1 MIVLVEDDLSIQ
13 KLVSYAL
20 EMNGFSVACFSS
32 GEEALKCDE
41 DNIQLYILDIMLPGL
56 SGLEILSHIRG
67 DKRTRD
73 IPVILL
79 TAKST
84 ELDKVT
90 GLDSGADDYITKPF
104 GVLELISR
112 VKALLRRTT
121 PTSEVKAET
130 IKDGELV
137 INLKEH
143 RVYLS
148 GKVVDLTLKEF
159 DLLEYL
165 LRNKGRAIDR
175 DLLLKDVWG
184 YNYCGESRTIDVHVR
199 HLREKLGE
207 FGNKIETVKGIGY
220 RYSDEDE
227 K

>member
-32 GEEALKCDE
+32 GEEALKCDK

-67 DKRTRD
+67 DKRTKD

-104 GVLELISR
+104 GVLEIISR

>member
-20 EMNGFSVACFSS
+20 EMNGFSVTCFSS
-32 GEEALKCDE
+32 GEEALKCDK

-67 DKRTRD
+67 DKRTKD

-148 GKVVDLTLKEF
+148 GKVIDLTLKEF

>member
-32 GEEALKCDE
+32 GEEALKCDK

-67 DKRTRD
+67 DKRTKD

-148 GKVVDLTLKEF
+148 GKVIDLTLKEF

>member
-13 KLVSYAL
+13 KLFSYAL

-32 GEEALKCDE
+32 GEEALKCDK

-67 DKRTRD
+67 DKRTKD

-148 GKVVDLTLKEF
+148 GKVIDLTLKEF

>member
-32 GEEALKCDE
+32 GEEALKCDK

-67 DKRTRD
+67 DKRTKD
-73 IPVILL
+73 TPVILL

-121 PTSEVKAET
+121 PPSEVKAET

-148 GKVVDLTLKEF
+148 GKVIDLTLKEF
-159 DLLEYL
+159 ELLEYL

-199 HLREKLGE
+199 HLREKLGD

>member
-20 EMNGFSVACFSS
+20 EMNGFKVAVYSNGEDALASDNSS
-32 GEEALKCDE
+32 TELF
-41 DNIQLYILDIMLPGL
+41 LLDIMLPGL
-56 SGLEILSHIRG
+56 SGLEILDRIRK
-67 DKRTRD
+67 DKKLKEV
-73 IPVILL
+73 PVILL

-112 VKALLRRTT
+112 VKALLRRT
-121 PTSEVKAET
+121 SSDNKDDL
-130 IKDGELV
+130 ISDGELT

-143 RVYLS
+143 RVYLNNE
-148 GKVVDLTLKEF
+148 VVDLTLKEF

-175 DLLLKDVWG
+175 DLLLRDVWG

-199 HLREKLGE
+199 HLREKLGPIGE
-207 FGNKIETVKGIGY
+207 RIETVKGIGY
-220 RYSDEDE
+220 RYSDEDR

>member
-32 GEEALKCDE
+32 GEEALKCDK

>member
-32 GEEALKCDE
+32 GEEALKCDK

-67 DKRTRD
+67 DKRTKD
-73 IPVILL
+73 TPVILL

-112 VKALLRRTT
+112 VKALLRRTS

-148 GKVVDLTLKEF
+148 GKVIDLTLKEF

-199 HLREKLGE
+199 HLREKLGD

>member
-32 GEEALKCDE
+32 GEEALKCDK

-67 DKRTRD
+67 DKRTKD

>member
-20 EMNGFSVACFSS
+20 EMNGFKVAVYSNGEDALASDNSS
-32 GEEALKCDE
+32 TELF
-41 DNIQLYILDIMLPGL
+41 LLDIMLPGL
-56 SGLEILSHIRG
+56 SGLEILDRIRK
-67 DKRTRD
+67 DKKLKEV
-73 IPVILL
+73 PVILL

-112 VKALLRRTT
+112 VKALLRRTSSDNKDDLIT
-121 PTSEVKAET
+121 
-130 IKDGELV
+130 DGELT

-143 RVYLS
+143 RVYLNNE
-148 GKVVDLTLKEF
+148 VVDLTLKEF

-175 DLLLKDVWG
+175 DLLLRDVWG

-199 HLREKLGE
+199 HLREKLGPIGE
-207 FGNKIETVKGIGY
+207 RIETVKGIGY
-220 RYSDEDE
+220 RYSDEDR

>member
-32 GEEALKCDE
+32 GEEALKCDK

-67 DKRTRD
+67 DKRTKD

-121 PTSEVKAET
+121 PTSEVKVET